1 MAPLDSD
8 KVSGYLDSIVG
19 IAATGTAEYNA
30 TADKLA
36 AYGLDAPSAVITA
49 DYTVSHEETVPKAT
63 DTLVPSATPAGTA
76 STDAPAASPEVT
88 ASTAPDGTAAVAEPS
103 PTPEMETITVK
114 EPKQITISLGKQ
126 AEDGSWYMTQSDSK
140 RVFTISSDTYTK
152 LTALASES
160 LEPKQ
165 FALVPIDTVDG
176 LTVSMNAVDKAFT
189 ITRTQT
195 TDKDGKTTTAAKY
208 LLGDTELGESA
219 FKAFYTALISLQK
232 ESTAVN
238 AVTAQPYMTV
248 TFKRNVANFSEMTM
262 TIYPY
267 DSSFYAVDFNGE
279 KGMLVN
285 KRDIEALVSAFQA
298 VGG

>member
-1 MAPLDSD
+1 MSAILQVKD
-8 KVSGYLDSIVG
+8 VSKTYI
-19 IAATGTAEYNA
+19 TG
-30 TADKLA
+30 
-36 AYGLDAPSAVITA
+36 
-49 DYTVSHEETVPKAT
+49 
-63 DTLVPSATPAGTA
+63 
-76 STDAPAASPEVT
+76 
-88 ASTAPDGTAAVAEPS
+88 
-103 PTPEMETITVK
+103 
-114 EPKQITISLGKQ
+114 
-126 AEDGSWYMTQSDSK
+126 
-140 RVFTISSDTYTK
+140 DTYTK
-152 LTALASES
+152 LAALATEN

-176 LTVSMNAVDKAFT
+176 LTVSMNAVNKAFT

-195 TDKDGKTTTAAKY
+195 TDKDGKTTTSAKY

-267 DSSFYAVDFNGE
+267 DSSFYALDFNGE